1 MTEGLPLRR
10 AVSADAAAVRDLTRA
25 AYAKWVALIG
35 REPTPTTADYDRAVV
50 EHIVELW
57 EEDGQLL
64 GLIEV
69 IPAAA
74 LLLIENI
81 AVRPDQ
87 QGKGIGGKLLL
98 HAEGLA
104 RSLGLNDTQLYTN
117 AAFASNLSFYSR
129 RGYQEFRRGT
139 VVPGSVTVYMAKK
152 LEVQS

>member
-1 MTEGLPLRR
+1 
-10 AVSADAAAVRDLTRA
+10 
-25 AYAKWVALIG
+25 
-35 REPTPTTADYDRAVV
+35 
-50 EHIVELW
+50 
-57 EEDGQLL
+57 
-64 GLIEV
+64 
-69 IPAAA
+69 
-74 LLLIENI
+74 LLIENI

-98 HAEGLA
+98 HAEGLG